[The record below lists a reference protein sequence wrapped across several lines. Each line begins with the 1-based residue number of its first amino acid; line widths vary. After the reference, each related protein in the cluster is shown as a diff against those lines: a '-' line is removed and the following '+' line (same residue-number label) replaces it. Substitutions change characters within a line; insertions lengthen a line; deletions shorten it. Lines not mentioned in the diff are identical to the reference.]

1 MKSLSSTLLYNQK
14 QSTREP
20 ALSLV
25 SRAFGHPEKAGGSS
39 GGAGDALYPGLFNWT
54 RLYQTGSI
62 TATYHALAFAGDSS
76 LNRIRATSGIYHQ
89 RIASPSPSSDFSA
102 GWTLLYLS
110 LANPCAIAA
119 NPIVGGEV
127 AVVGQDNAF
136 PAQTQYWLSGDYGAS
151 FSGPTTTSP
160 PAAGCRRAIAACYKP
175 NGDLG
180 IVGSDTG
187 TANLWFAR
195 KSGINWYGGAM
206 SSPPDT
212 YGLAIYYDGDWNI
225 IALVNVYGTFKL
237 ARIVYGDG
245 YRASAG
251 VWSGIEYLNLG
262 SAEVDSWDL
271 QQNYYDKPPWER
283 MRLPLP
289 RQPGGRMSRF
299 YGSGKGGSTRY
310 GAQRR
315 MLPLTGYSAYTGR
328 LPQGASPEAWR
339 NFNVAAIYKAR
350 AVDNLDLDAPF
361 ICKPSGDPPIISVY
375 KTGDKW
381 FWRLKPATDFYDAH
395 WSRAFKERGEC
406 MYGLAIASDGTW
418 LWGTRANEVW
428 RSPLPLKAWT
438 TPTAGSG
445 APPEAGSYTIAQA
458 DVVEAEETIRPFA
471 TSRLELTLDNSKGSY
486 SSLPSTHIKKGARV
500 EFACGYQAEYAPANY
515 YFIEDWTYDR
525 APNQATVALHCIDAW
540 GLLEKYSVPGY
551 HEFNMMSNTHTVYA
565 LIEKVI
571 QCIGG
576 TLGYNSRSSD
586 ITTLYPK
593 FEVRPGETGAGVL
606 RRLLALV
613 PDVIFFCG
621 LDAYIVYP
629 QATDTPTY
637 SYYFPEGN
645 Q

>member
-1 MKSLSSTLLYNQK
+1 MKSLSSALLYNQK
-14 QSTREP
+14 AATREP
-20 ALSLV
+20 ALSLI
-25 SRAFGHPEKAGGSS
+25 SRAFGHPQKAGGSS
-39 GGAGDALYPGLFNWT
+39 GAAGDALYPGLFNWT

-62 TATYHALAFAGDSS
+62 AATYHAVAISYDGS
-76 LNRIRATSGIYHQ
+76 LNRIRATTYIRHQ
-89 RIASPSPSSDFSA
+89 RVASPSPSSDFTV
-102 GWTLLYLS
+102 WTNLPFS
-110 LANPCAIAA
+110 VASPCAIAA
-119 NPIVGGEV
+119 NQVSGGEV
-127 AVVGQDNAF
+127 AVLAQDN
-136 PAQTQYWLSGDYGAS
+136 PTVNTVQYWLSTDYGAS
-151 FSGPTTTSP
+151 FSSYGTAPPPT
-160 PAAGCRRAIAACYKP
+160 AGCRRAIAACYKP
-175 NGDLG
+175 DGTLG
-180 IVGSDTG
+180 IVGSDSG
-187 TANLWFAR
+187 AANLWFAR
-195 KSGINWYGGAM
+195 KLGIFWYGGAM

-245 YRASAG
+245 YRASVG
-251 VWSGIEYLNLG
+251 TWSGTEYLSLG

-299 YGSGKGGSTRY
+299 TGTGRGGSTRY
-310 GAQRR
+310 GAERR
-315 MLPLTGYSAYTGR
+315 TLPLSGYSAYTGR
-328 LPQGASPEAWR
+328 LPQGASPETWR

-361 ICKPSGDPPIISVY
+361 ICKPSGAPPIISVY
-375 KTGDKW
+375 RTGDKW
-381 FWRLKPATDFYDAH
+381 FWRLKPATDFYDAR
-395 WSRAFKERGEC
+395 WARAYHELGEC

-428 RSPLPLKAWT
+428 RSPLPLNSWT

-445 APPEAGSYTIAQA
+445 ASSGSLTIAQA

-471 TSRLELTLDNSKGSY
+471 TSRLELILDNSKATY

-500 EFACGYQAEYAPANY
+500 EFACGYSAEYAPANY
-515 YFIEDWTYDR
+515 YFIEDWTCDR

-551 HEFNMMSNTHTVYA
+551 HEFNMMTNTYTVYA

-571 QCIGG
+571 QCLGG
-576 TLGYNSRSSD
+576 TLGYKSRSSD

-621 LDAYIVYP
+621 LDAYIAYP
-629 QATDTPTY
+629 QTTDTPTY